1 VPILVGVAP
10 IPSARS
16 ARWMRERLFG
26 TVIPDAIVERLE
38 RAADPKAEGKAICIE
53 VIRALAAI
61 PGIAGVHV
69 MAPQFHSAL
78 AEVIVA
84 SGVAGRPRTQ

>member
-1 VPILVGVAP
+1 
-10 IPSARS
+10 
-16 ARWMRERLFG
+16 
-26 TVIPDAIVERLE
+26 VIPDAIVERLE

-53 VIRALAAI
+53 VIRALAAT